1 MVFQILRKK
10 SRRIGDMRRASFSF
24 YRQGLFGSRSEPGA
38 AALGVKSH
46 SLFPSAEGDVKA
58 HSQTA
63 GFSRSRRP
71 RTVQVRGFFKPRWST
86 Y

>member
-10 SRRIGDMRRASFSF
+10 VPAYRRYAPGE
-24 YRQGLFGSRSEPGA
+24 LFFLSSGSVWQQVRTRSGGF
-38 AALGVKSH
+38 GVKSH

-63 GFSRSRRP
+63 GLSRSRRP
-71 RTVQVRGFFKPRWST
+71 RTVQVRGFFKPRRST